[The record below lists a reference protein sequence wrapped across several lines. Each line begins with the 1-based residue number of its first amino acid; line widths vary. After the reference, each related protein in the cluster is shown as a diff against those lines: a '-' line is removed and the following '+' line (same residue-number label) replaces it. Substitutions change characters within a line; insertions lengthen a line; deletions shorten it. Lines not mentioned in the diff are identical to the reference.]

1 MRATFQV
8 TRRYP
13 VIVNS
18 NSAPSTIPALFRHAI
33 ILVPIL
39 FLCGCGGDGSN
50 TGAASGVSGSGSG
63 GSGSGGSSGSGSG
76 NTGSGGSGS
85 SGSGSGTPNAYSV
98 GGTVVGLNGSGL
110 LLTNNDGDVLSVGA
124 GTTFTFPP
132 TVNSGDSYQVAILEQ
147 PTNPAQTCSLTAA
160 TGVVTNANITAPAV
174 TCVNLYPRFA
184 YVVNSGDNT
193 VSIYSIAP
201 TTGRLRSRGY
211 VMTGASPTAVTLD
224 PSGRFAYVA
233 NTVDGTI
240 SAFSVDPNAGALSV
254 IPG

>member
-18 NSAPSTIPALFRHAI
+18 NSAPSTIRALFRHAI

-50 TGAASGVSGSGSG
+50 TGAGPGVSGPGSSGSG
-63 GSGSGGSSGSGSG
+63 DAGSAGSGSG
-76 NTGSGGSGS
+76 NTGSGSTGSGSSGSGSSGS

-124 GTTFTFPP
+124 GTT
-132 TVNSGDSYQVAILEQ
+132 
-147 PTNPAQTCSLTAA
+147 
-160 TGVVTNANITAPAV
+160 
-174 TCVNLYPRFA
+174 
-184 YVVNSGDNT
+184 
-193 VSIYSIAP
+193 
-201 TTGRLRSRGY
+201 
-211 VMTGASPTAVTLD
+211 
-224 PSGRFAYVA
+224 
-233 NTVDGTI
+233 
-240 SAFSVDPNAGALSV
+240 
-254 IPG
+254 